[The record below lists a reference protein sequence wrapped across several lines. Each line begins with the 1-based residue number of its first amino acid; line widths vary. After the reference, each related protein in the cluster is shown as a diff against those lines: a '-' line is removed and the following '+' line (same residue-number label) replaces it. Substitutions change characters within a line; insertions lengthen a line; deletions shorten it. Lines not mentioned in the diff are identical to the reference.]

1 MAHSPEDIRN
11 NNVLVERELCAP
23 AAVLTIGT
31 GEATT
36 SLGTPV
42 GSIPGSTVLGQLM
55 ARNLDNL
62 ADDTAPSSLGSIAVN
77 DEYLEDPL
85 PDLTL
90 ENLRLPE
97 EYGDPSLGYEFV
109 NSREWCGS
117 GLDNSQA
124 LLHQLQGMG
133 VRVNEDYLT
142 LDLDLSA
149 SRSASVS
156 SVSDDGS
163 VADEQE
169 LQSTLLSAVPSR
181 SRKVQSAGRQRDAAG
196 TELFSRLSEHHE
208 NEVFLEVDCHD
219 DEVAEAEILPSGG
232 VKVTYE
238 NYRKEYRPKI
248 SPHHNYLK
256 FLETVSSGAPTEEM
270 PSIGQESE
278 GAAAPPTPH
287 LTLEDRYRRVL
298 QALQRGARLSD
309 EKMRSLS
316 AKYARKLRRLL
327 GKKQSGSIFCAF
339 LSCIRQVR
347 TCASFVC

>member
-11 NNVLVERELCAP
+11 NNVVVERELHASS
-23 AAVLTIGT
+23 AVPTFVT
-31 GEATT
+31 GEAVT

-42 GSIPGSTVLGQLM
+42 GSLPGSSVLAHLV
-55 ARNLDNL
+55 AKNLDNL
-62 ADDTAPSSLGSIAVN
+62 ADDTAPSSLGSITVN

-85 PDLTL
+85 QDLTL
-90 ENLRLPE
+90 ENMRLPD

-109 NSREWCGS
+109 NSKEWWNS

-124 LLHQLQGMG
+124 LLQQLEGLG

-156 SVSDDGS
+156 SSVSEEGS
-163 VADEQE
+163 VTDEQE
-169 LQSTLLSAVPSR
+169 LQSTLLPTAPTR
-181 SRKVQSAGRQRDAAG
+181 GRKVQFSGQQRDAAD
-196 TELFSRLSEHHE
+196 TELFPRSSEHQE
-208 NEVFLEVDCHD
+208 SEVFREVDYLDH
-219 DEVAEAEILPSGG
+219 EVAEAEILPSGG

-256 FLETVSSGAPTEEM
+256 FLETVSSGAPMEELQ
-270 PSIGQESE
+270 SLGQESE
-278 GAAAPPTPH
+278 GAAATPAPH

-309 EKMRSLS
+309 VKMRSLS
-316 AKYARKLRRLL
+316 AKYARK
-327 GKKQSGSIFCAF
+327 
-339 LSCIRQVR
+339 IRQLIGEN
-347 TCASFVC
+347 

>member
-11 NNVLVERELCAP
+11 NNVLVEEELCIPGAIP
-23 AAVLTIGT
+23 TIGT
-31 GEATT
+31 SETPT
-36 SLGTPV
+36 YLGTPIN
-42 GSIPGSTVLGQLM
+42 SHSSSAVLAQLM
-55 ARNLDNL
+55 AKNLDNL
-62 ADDTAPSSLGSIAVN
+62 ADDNAPSSLGSITVN

-109 NSREWCGS
+109 NNTEWCNS

-124 LLHQLQGMG
+124 LLEQLQGLG

-156 SVSDDGS
+156 SVSEDGS

-169 LQSTLLSAVPSR
+169 LQSTLLSVVPGR
-181 SRKVQSAGRQRDAAG
+181 SRKVQSTGSQKDAFR
-196 TELFSRLSEHHE
+196 TELFPRLLEHQE
-208 NEVFLEVDCHD
+208 NEGLLEVDCLDH
-219 DEVAEAEILPSGG
+219 EVAEAEILPSGG
-232 VKVTYE
+232 IKVTYE

-248 SPHHNYLK
+248 SPHHNYIK
-256 FLETVSSGAPTEEM
+256 FLETVSSGVPTEEQTN
-270 PSIGQESE
+270 IGQESC
-278 GAAAPPTPH
+278 GAADPPIPH
-287 LTLEDRYRRVL
+287 LTLEDRYRRFL
-298 QALQRGARLSD
+298 QALQRGAKLSD
-309 EKMRSLS
+309 VKMRSLS

-327 GKKQSGSIFCAF
+327 GENQSVFIFRAF
-339 LSCIRQVR
+339 PVLFNI
-347 TCASFVC
+347 

>member
-11 NNVLVERELCAP
+11 NNVLVEQQQRVSAGVP
-23 AAVLTIGT
+23 ITGT
-31 GEATT
+31 TEATVT
-36 SLGTPV
+36 QGTPV
-42 GSIPGSTVLGQLM
+42 GSLSGASVVAQLM
-55 ARNLDNL
+55 AKTLDNQ
-62 ADDTAPSSLGSIAVN
+62 AEDTGPPSLGSITLH

-90 ENLRLPE
+90 ENLRLPD

-109 NSREWCGS
+109 NSREWCGP

-124 LLHQLQGMG
+124 LLQQLQGLG

-163 VADEQE
+163 LGDEHE
-169 LQSTLLSAVPSR
+169 LHGAWLSPALSR
-181 SRKVQSAGRQRDAAG
+181 GRKAPPAGGQKDAAVA
-196 TELFSRLSEHHE
+196 LFPRVSEQQE
-208 NEVFLEVDCHD
+208 DVFLDVDCHD
-219 DEVAEAEILPSGG
+219 HEVAEAEILPSGG

-238 NYRKEYRPKI
+238 NYRKEYSPKI
-248 SPHHNYLK
+248 SPHQNYVK
-256 FLETVSSGAPTEEM
+256 FLETVPSGAPTEEP
-270 PSIGQESE
+270 PSLNQQAA
-278 GAAAPPTPH
+278 GASATPAPQP
-287 LTLEDRYRRVL
+287 TLEDRYRRML

-327 GKKQSGSIFCAF
+327 GEK
-339 LSCIRQVR
+339 V
-347 TCASFVC
+347 